1 MVFASRVDRW
11 LFLLL
16 AGALASPFVLAVW
29 LGSQGQRALALLVV
43 GLGIFD
49 VFLVRVLVWPV
60 RYVLTSKALVVHS
73 GWIRI
78 QIPYERIERVVA
90 YNIWRNV
97 LIPTPWVGFSLRDAL
112 CVEYAKRRR
121 AQLVLTPE
129 DADGFLDALAAQH
142 AALRRM
148 GPREVV
154 RVIP

>member
-29 LGSQGQRALALLVV
+29 LSSQGQRALALLVV

-90 YNIWRNV
+90 HNIWRNV

-112 CVEYAKRRR
+112 RVEYAKRCR

-142 AALRRM
+142 AALRRI